1 MELTIIIGALGALAL
16 LGAGLTGWGMWLEHR
31 AERRLMDIVAAALE
45 AGQAVPDALLGR
57 LAGERTGNGAPPG
70 RALVRTAILFLGLAL
85 AFFLGSW
92 AVGDNAR
99 EQALLLVAAISG
111 LSGAAL
117 LVVHAIGRRVGL

>member
-1 MELTIIIGALGALAL
+1 METTIIIGALGALAL

-45 AGQAVPDALLGR
+45 AGQAVPGELLGR
-57 LAGERTGNGAPPG
+57 LAGEHAGNSATPR
-70 RALVRTAILFLGLAL
+70 RALLRTASLFLGLAL

-99 EQALLLVAAISG
+99 EQALLLVAAIAG
-111 LSGAAL
+111 LSGLAL
-117 LVVHAIGRRVGL
+117 LVVHFVGRRVGL